1 MLISDIIY
9 LYYIIHLFF
18 LEMFFFW
25 AKFYRSASFEPRS
38 QAWWLHWKV
47 IFWRWCHRLWKPFGS
62 HDLQPLDV
70 SWLEMEKTCHGG
82 TKQRDVLLAI
92 REPLPAIC
100 NRFNIEPKMS

>member
-1 MLISDIIY
+1 
-9 LYYIIHLFF
+9 
-18 LEMFFFW
+18 MFFFV
-25 AKFYRSASFEPRS
+25 AKFYRYASFEPRS

-47 IFWRWCHRLWKPFGS
+47 VFWHWCHRLWKPFGS

-100 NRFNIEPKMS
+100 NRFNIDPKMS